1 MPKQERVCV
10 WVCVGVCRKEVDE
23 KIEVGTKERS
33 ERE

>member
-23 KIEVGTKERS
+23 KIEVGTERS